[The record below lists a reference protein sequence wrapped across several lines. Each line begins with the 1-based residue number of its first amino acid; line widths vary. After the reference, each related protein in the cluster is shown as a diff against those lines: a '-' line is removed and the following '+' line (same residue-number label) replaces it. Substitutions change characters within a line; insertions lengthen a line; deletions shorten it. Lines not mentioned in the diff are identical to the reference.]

1 MDPENL
7 SMFVFLRR
15 VFALHRLGGNVFR
28 VESSGLRAISGSEL
42 FAEELGWKV
51 LHVIDGLI

>member
-1 MDPENL
+1 
-7 SMFVFLRR
+7 
-15 VFALHRLGGNVFR
+15 LGGNVFR